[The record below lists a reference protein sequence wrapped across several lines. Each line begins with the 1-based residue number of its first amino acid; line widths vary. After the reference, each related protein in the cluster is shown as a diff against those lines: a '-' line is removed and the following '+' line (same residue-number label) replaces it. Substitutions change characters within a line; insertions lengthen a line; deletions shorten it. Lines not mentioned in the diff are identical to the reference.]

1 MILSHV
7 RTPPAFHWK
16 QSSSSSMVSSRLKE
30 PLEVRELGS
39 EAGSVMET
47 GRRQRDE
54 AEVVMEDVSSS
65 TAHLLAKLSL
75 ISVQLRDRECF
86 IPINCLSINGRFF
99 IFLVLRMTSGEIFGQ
114 F

>member
-1 MILSHV
+1 M
-7 RTPPAFHWK
+7 K
-16 QSSSSSMVSSRLKE
+16 SRPFLLNVKAE
-30 PLEVRELGS
+30 D
-39 EAGSVMET
+39 AGGEE
-47 GRRQRDE
+47 DL

-75 ISVQLRDRECF
+75 ISVQLRDGECF

-99 IFLVLRMTSGEIFGQ
+99 IFLVSRMTSGEIFGQ

>member
-1 MILSHV
+1 MVLSYV

-16 QSSSSSMVSSRLKE
+16 QSSSSSMVSSRLNE

-99 IFLVLRMTSGEIFGQ
+99 IFLVSRMTSGEIFGQ